1 MTHPQDRGARRRIN
15 RQRPDTYLSRSQ
27 RIDRYGV
34 EKQWKHLYGRSV
46 KLRRAQQLGKLWPRR
61 EWEKLM
67 AEADPVNVLFV
78 CSKNQWRSP
87 TGEAIF
93 AKADGIATR
102 SAGTASSA
110 RRQVSLEDI
119 RWADLILVMEEKH
132 AACLKADFRQDIRFK
147 RLHVLDIP
155 DDYKFMDTDLVALI
169 RTAAEPLIFGNS

>member
-15 RQRPDTYLSRSQ
+15 RLRPDTHLSRSQ
-27 RIDRYGV
+27 QIDRYGV
-34 EKQWKHLYGRSV
+34 EKNWKHLYGRSV

-67 AEADPVNVLFV
+67 AEADPVKVLFV

-93 AKADGIATR
+93 AEIEGVTTR
-102 SAGTASSA
+102 SAGTARSA

-119 RWADLILVMEEKH
+119 RWADLILVMEDKH
-132 AACLKADFRQDIRFK
+132 AARLKADFRQDLRFK
-147 RLHVLDIP
+147 RLHVLGIP
-155 DDYKFMDTDLVALI
+155 DDYQFMEDDLVSQLRA
-169 RTAAEPLIFGNS
+169 AAEPLIFGA

>member
-1 MTHPQDRGARRRIN
+1 MKDDRNTAFGWILFSGVIALGAM
-15 RQRPDTYLSRSQ
+15 
-27 RIDRYGV
+27 
-34 EKQWKHLYGRSV
+34 SV
-46 KLRRAQQLGKLWPRR
+46 SSMIFHADDSELPEGAKPGFFIEGEEAGG
-61 EWEKLM
+61 
-67 AEADPVNVLFV
+67 AEASGPPLANLLA
-78 CSKNQWRSP
+78 SGSASA
-87 TGEAIF
+87 GEAIF

-132 AACLKADFRQDIRFK
+132 AARLKADFRQDIRFK

>member
-15 RQRPDTYLSRSQ
+15 RHRPDTYLSRSQ

-34 EKQWKHLYGRSV
+34 EKQWKQLYGRSV
-46 KLRRAQQLGKLWPRR
+46 KLRRAQQVGKLW
-61 EWEKLM
+61 
-67 AEADPVNVLFV
+67 
-78 CSKNQWRSP
+78 S
-87 TGEAIF
+87 EAIF
-93 AKADGIATR
+93 AEIDGVATR
-102 SAGTASSA
+102 SAGTARSA

-132 AACLKADFRQDIRFK
+132 AARLKADFRQDIRFK

>member
-67 AEADPVNVLFV
+67 AEAEWDEKLLNELSQAMTDASICGLGQAAANPLKMVL
-78 CSKNQWRSP
+78 
-87 TGEAIF
+87 AHF
-93 AKADGIATR
+93 AD
-102 SAGTASSA
+102 
-110 RRQVSLEDI
+110 DI
-119 RWADLILVMEEKH
+119 ICK
-132 AACLKADFRQDIRFK
+132 
-147 RLHVLDIP
+147 
-155 DDYKFMDTDLVALI
+155 
-169 RTAAEPLIFGNS
+169 